1 TRLSPGVHTIIFRA
15 MDGQRVWSERVSTSV
30 TVNGRPTAWIEPS
43 DVSLVN
49 RGDTYHLV
57 GGFSDPEGD
66 IRGYEWV
73 SDVDGVIGTAWNL
86 TT

>member
-1 TRLSPGVHTIIFRA
+1 
-15 MDGQRVWSERVSTSV
+15 M
-30 TVNGRPTAWIEPS
+30 
-43 DVSLVN
+43 
-49 RGDTYHLV
+49 

-86 TT
+86 TTSSLSNGSHAISFRVMDGLGAWSGWAKVDVTVN